1 MTFQKHSLFCPDY
14 KFHMMMRFLI
24 DYATECDLEV
34 NWPLYHCKISETR
47 VTRSSTVNSIIRY
60 GVTLFSMFMNCYRVS
75 IISGL
80 QVITFFGAYLV
91 LSEL

>member
-1 MTFQKHSLFCPDY
+1 MMFQKHNLFCPDY

-47 VTRSSTVNSIIRY
+47 VTRSSTAINSIIRY
-60 GVTLFSMFMNCYRVS
+60 RRNIVFNVHEL
-75 IISGL
+75 
-80 QVITFFGAYLV
+80 
-91 LSEL
+91 LSCEYY

>member
-1 MTFQKHSLFCPDY
+1 
-14 KFHMMMRFLI
+14 MMMRFLI

-47 VTRSSTVNSIIRY
+47 VTRSSTAINSIIILDT
-60 GVTLFSMFMNCYRVS
+60 GVTLFSMFMNCYGVS

>member
-1 MTFQKHSLFCPDY
+1 
-14 KFHMMMRFLI
+14 MMMRFLI
-24 DYATECDLEV
+24 DYVTECDLEV

-47 VTRSSTVNSIIRY
+47 VTRSSTAINSIIRY
-60 GVTLFSMFMNCYRVS
+60 RCNIVFKVNELLLC

-80 QVITFFGAYLV
+80 QVITFFGACLV

>member
-34 NWPLYHCKISETR
+34 NWPLYDCKISETR
-47 VTRSSTVNSIIRY
+47 VTRSSTAINSIIRY
-60 GVTLFSMFMNCYRVS
+60 RRNIVFNVHEL
-75 IISGL
+75 
-80 QVITFFGAYLV
+80 
-91 LSEL
+91 LSCEYY

>member
-1 MTFQKHSLFCPDY
+1 
-14 KFHMMMRFLI
+14 MMMRFLI
-24 DYATECDLEV
+24 DYETECDLEV

-47 VTRSSTVNSIIRY
+47 VTRSSTAINSIIILDT
-60 GVTLFSMFMNCYRVS
+60 GVTLFSMFMNCYGVS